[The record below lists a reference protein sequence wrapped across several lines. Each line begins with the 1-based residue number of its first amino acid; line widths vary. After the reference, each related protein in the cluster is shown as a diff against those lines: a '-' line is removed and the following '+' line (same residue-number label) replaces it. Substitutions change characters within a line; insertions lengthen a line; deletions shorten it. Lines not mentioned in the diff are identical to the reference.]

1 MLKDKL
7 NEMKAVAA
15 QKIPPETMAIM
26 LRSRVALGE
35 TGILAGT
42 IKPGE
47 RFPDFTLNDAQGKP
61 VSLAGLRSKG
71 PVLISLY
78 RGVW

>member
-7 NEMKAVAA
+7 NEMKAASA
-15 QKIPPETMAIM
+15 GKIPPETMAIM

-35 TGILAGT
+35 SGILEKT
-42 IKPGE
+42 IKVGE
-47 RFPDFTLNDAQGKP
+47 KMSDFTLPDANGTA
-61 VSLAGLRSKG
+61 VSLDGLRRKG